1 MPQPPGPAMGAVVLL
16 AEDEHLLAML
26 LGDLLEG
33 EGFEVILAADGVE
46 ALERAGARH
55 VDVLLTDLDMPRLG
69 GWELIRRLRTDRP
82 CLPVV
87 VMTGRLPSD
96 SGRGGAV
103 GGETPSQAPF
113 ALLIKPFAPDH
124 LVETLRRV
132 LAASGAGGGGG
143 AGARAKRAPLA
154 RVG

>member
-1 MPQPPGPAMGAVVLL
+1 MGAVVLV

-26 LGDLLEG
+26 LGDLLED

-46 ALERAGARH
+46 ALERIGARR

-69 GWELIRRLRTDRP
+69 GWELIRQLRTDRP

-87 VMTGRLPSD
+87 VMTGRLPPD
-96 SGRGGAV
+96 SVCAGAV
-103 GGETPSQAPF
+103 GGEAPSQAPF

-124 LVETLRRV
+124 LIGTLRRV
-132 LAASGAGGGGG
+132 LAASGADGGGGPG
-143 AGARAKRAPLA
+143 MQADRAPLA
-154 RVG
+154 RVW